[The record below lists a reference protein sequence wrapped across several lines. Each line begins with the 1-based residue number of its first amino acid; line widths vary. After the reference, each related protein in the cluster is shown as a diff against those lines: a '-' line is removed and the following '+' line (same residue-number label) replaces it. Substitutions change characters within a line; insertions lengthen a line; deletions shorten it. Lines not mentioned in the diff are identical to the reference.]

1 MSSLWFVI
9 ALVVGVA
16 LAVLVAWL
24 RNRSIEVK
32 WYEWLIVAVSLGML
46 VFGVQVFL
54 TSAGEL
60 ETKAGWM
67 HILIFGAPGLVLL
80 AVVGFLAQRR
90 HSAAG

>member
-24 RNRSIEVK
+24 RSKDIAVK
-32 WYEWLIVAVSLGML
+32 WYEWLIVAVGLGML
-46 VFGVQVFL
+46 VFAVQIFL

-60 ETKAGWM
+60 ETQAGWM
-67 HILIFGAPGLVLL
+67 HMLIFGAPALILF